1 MTMSIHSLSPVLVTL
16 PRRRLFRMPTR
27 GTRHWE
33 AGALGNA
40 VSAVRE
46 KFLPECG
53 TISQVAMSAMDD
65 WRGETSERN
74 VPALIVVEGPTMYC
88 RVIRRYSL
96 QDAVENLVHLERRD
110 GRTEAIE

>member
-1 MTMSIHSLSPVLVTL
+1 
-16 PRRRLFRMPTR
+16 MPTR

-96 QDAVENLVHLERRD
+96 QDAAENLVHLE
-110 GRTEAIE
+110 

>member
-1 MTMSIHSLSPVLVTL
+1 
-16 PRRRLFRMPTR
+16 MPTR

>member
-1 MTMSIHSLSPVLVTL
+1 MTMSTHSLSPVLVTL
-16 PRRRLFRMPTR
+16 PRRRLFRMLTR

-40 VSAVRE
+40 LSAARE
-46 KFLPECG
+46 KLLPECG
-53 TISQVAMSAMDD
+53 AISQIAMPAVDD

-88 RVIRRYSL
+88 HVIRRYSL
-96 QDAVENLVHLERRD
+96 QDAAENLVHLE
-110 GRTEAIE
+110 

>member
-1 MTMSIHSLSPVLVTL
+1 ML
-16 PRRRLFRMPTR
+16 TR

-33 AGALGNA
+33 AGALGNTLL
-40 VSAVRE
+40 AVRE
-46 KFLPECG
+46 KLLPECG
-53 TISQVAMSAMDD
+53 AISQIAMPAVDD

-96 QDAVENLVHLERRD
+96 QDAAENLVHLE
-110 GRTEAIE
+110 